1 MTLDFRK
8 EVKKHLDAKLEKLRK
23 ERHKYCA
30 ALLVAWLVDRAK
42 KKPVPDLDKRVKL
55 FTKDIYEMCE
65 EMRIEVREGAF
76 VVKVNGAAEQTYK
89 KLRLGTDWFEPN
101 ADVVTQIMAGLDEQ
115 FGS

>member
-1 MTLDFRK
+1 MTLDFK
-8 EVKKHLDAKLEKLRK
+8 KDIKKHIDDKLERLRK
-23 ERHKYCA
+23 DRHRFSA
-30 ALLVAWLVDRAK
+30 ALITAWLVERAK
-42 KKPVPDLDKRVKL
+42 KKPVPDLEKRVKM
-55 FTKDIYEMCE
+55 FTKDIYKMCE
-65 EMRIEVREGAF
+65 DMRVEIKDGAF